1 MPSGPL
7 TRLASDGHDAP
18 VDIQPILPVI
28 IPVVILQLVLLVL
41 GLYDLTRPDRRVRG
55 GNKLVWGLI
64 IVLINLIG
72 PAIYFLAGRE
82 ED

>member
-1 MPSGPL
+1 M
-7 TRLASDGHDAP
+7 TIEA
-18 VDIQPILPVI
+18 ILPVI
-28 IPVVILQLVLLVL
+28 LPVVILQLVLIVL
-41 GLYDLTRPDRRVRG
+41 GLRDLLRKDRRVKG

-72 PAIYFLAGRE
+72 PVLYFVAGRE